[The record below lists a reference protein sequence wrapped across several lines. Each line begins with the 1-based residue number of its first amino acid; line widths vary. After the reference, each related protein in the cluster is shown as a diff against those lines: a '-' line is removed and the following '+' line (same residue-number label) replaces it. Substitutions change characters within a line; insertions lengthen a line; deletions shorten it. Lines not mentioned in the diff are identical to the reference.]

1 MAVLGVALVVAT
13 IVLGILSMVVIIVPL
28 LPVFLALDRRVADLY
43 RLLARRL
50 LRLSVDRPVRTPR
63 LPGLYGF
70 LVYHLADSVSWRA
83 VGYFAARF
91 PLGVLQFAI
100 AIAFWL
106 YGLAFTLY
114 PLLWQIEAA
123 SIRPRSTRRSS
134 AS

>member
-1 MAVLGVALVVAT
+1 
-13 IVLGILSMVVIIVPL
+13 
-28 LPVFLALDRRVADLY
+28 
-43 RLLARRL
+43 
-50 LRLSVDRPVRTPR
+50 
-63 LPGLYGF
+63 
-70 LVYHLADSVSWRA
+70 